1 MHKALFCLTLVC
13 LGVPCVGAPV
23 CADVVPA
30 FLFNDNAV
38 LQRDKPIPVWGTADA
53 GQKISVAF
61 AGYMVATTADA
72 TGKWRV
78 NLPALP
84 ANASP
89 TNLVIEGKNTVTR
102 TNILVGE
109 VIRTSGSGSSVM
121 YNTCRLMAMQRSK
134 NEKQNIFSMCGCNDV
149 RICRLRRG
157 GGVLLRLS

>member
-53 GQKISVAF
+53 GEKVSVAF
-61 AGYMVATTADA
+61 AGYTVATAADA

-78 NLPALP
+78 NFPALP

-89 TNLVIEGKNTVTR
+89 TNLVIKGKNTVTR
-102 TNILVGE
+102 ANIAPVRYAG
-109 VIRTSGSGSSVM
+109 RDA
-121 YNTCRLMAMQRSK
+121 LMAGLNHREGLPAVPFRSDDWAHTG
-134 NEKQNIFSMCGCNDV
+134 E
-149 RICRLRRG
+149 
-157 GGVLLRLS
+157 